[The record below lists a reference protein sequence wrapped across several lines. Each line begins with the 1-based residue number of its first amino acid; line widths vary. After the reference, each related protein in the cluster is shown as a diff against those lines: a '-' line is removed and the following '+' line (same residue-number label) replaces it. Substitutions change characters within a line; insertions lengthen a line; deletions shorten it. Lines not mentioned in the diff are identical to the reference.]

1 MEEKELDEIYT
12 LVEQAGNVPAA
23 GDVKC

>member
-12 LVEQAGNVPAA
+12 LVEQAGNFPKLCK
-23 GDVKC
+23 GE

>member
-12 LVEQAGNVPAA
+12 LVELSGISN
-23 GDVKC
+23 GKVKDKK